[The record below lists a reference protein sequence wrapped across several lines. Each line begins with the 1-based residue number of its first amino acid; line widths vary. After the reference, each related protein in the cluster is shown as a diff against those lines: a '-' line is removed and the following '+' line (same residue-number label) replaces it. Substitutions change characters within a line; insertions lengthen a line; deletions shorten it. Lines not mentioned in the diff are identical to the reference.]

1 MKYKVL
7 CLLITLAILVPIGSL
22 RATTLSLSPDTLNY
36 WRANG
41 GFTRDLSLGSKG
53 FDVNVLEKFLSL
65 HFPQTKVYVDSLYGK
80 STMTAIAHYQIRE
93 KLPLT
98 GYFSKDTRM
107 RLQAVLLDELCNT
120 NEENMLEDSL
130 SYVLGREIGLPVGYA
145 PQILSV
151 VPNTI
156 KTNGIICLTPET
168 LEAFTRLN
176 FDATQNGVGLSITS
190 GYRRPEI
197 QDYLKNLYVSTQGP
211 SALTG
216 IAEPGHSE
224 HQLGTAIDVAV
235 ASRKYASTDDSLDI
249 TPEGQWLFENAHKY
263 GFVLSYPKGKDLI
276 TGYKYEPWHWR
287 YVGTEIAEIV
297 RVSGKTPIEIL
308 KELQ

>member
-1 MKYKVL
+1 MNYKVF
-7 CLLITLAILVPIGSL
+7 CLVITLSILVPVGNL
-22 RATTLSLSPDTLNY
+22 GATTLSLSPETLNY

-41 GFTRDLSLGSKG
+41 GFTRDLTLGSRG
-53 FDVNVLEKFLSL
+53 FDVSVLEKFLSAQ
-65 HFPQTKVYVDSLYGK
+65 FPLTKVYVDSLYGR
-80 STMTAIAHYQIRE
+80 STMTAIAQYQIRE

-120 NEENMLEDSL
+120 DNESTLENSL
-130 SYVLGREIGLPVGYA
+130 SLALGRDTGLPDGFA
-145 PQILSV
+145 PKILSV

-168 LEAFTRLN
+168 LEAFTRLYT
-176 FDATQNGVGLSITS
+176 DAAGSGVGLSITS

-197 QDYLKNLYVSTQGP
+197 QDYLKNLYVSTQGA
-211 SALTG
+211 SALAG
-216 IAEPGHSE
+216 IADPGHSE
-224 HQLGTAIDVAV
+224 HQLGTAMDLAV
-235 ASRKYASTDDSLDI
+235 ASRKYASTDDSFGM
-249 TPEGQWLFENAHKY
+249 TPEALWLTQNAYKY

-287 YVGTEIAEIV
+287 YVGTEIAELV

-308 KELQ
+308 QGEQ